1 MSFFKWE
8 IRVIFDPESD
18 MNIGIVIKEVRKQKG
33 LTQLELSERANLSVR
48 TIQRIENNEVESS
61 FYSLK
66 SIGEI
71 LKVDLLE
78 IKSKNSTMFTTK
90 ILGLHLND
98 LAMKQEETISVEE
111 RLEKIES
118 HLSSI
123 ARTRSIQLRN
133 RKKGWM
139 WVGII
144 IAASFIIV
152 EVLTALGVFV

>member
-1 MSFFKWE
+1 
-8 IRVIFDPESD
+8 

-33 LTQLELSERANLSVR
+33 LTQQDLSEHSNLSAR
-48 TIQRIENNEVESS
+48 TIQRIENNEVEPS

-71 LKVDLLE
+71 LKIDLQAIRNE
-78 IKSKNSTMFTTK
+78 NSMLYTSK
-90 ILGLHLND
+90 ILGLHQND
-98 LAMKQEETISVEE
+98 FTMNPEEKASLEL

-133 RKKGWM
+133 RKIGLISL
-139 WVGII
+139 GII
-144 IAASFIIV
+144 IAALIIV
-152 EVLTALGVFV
+152 ETLAALGLMA

>member
-1 MSFFKWE
+1 
-8 IRVIFDPESD
+8 

-33 LTQLELSERANLSVR
+33 LTQLDLSEHSNLSVR
-48 TIQRIENNEVESS
+48 TIQRIEKNEVEPT

-78 IKSKNSTMFTTK
+78 IKNKNSMMFTTK

-98 LAMKQEETISVEE
+98 LTMKQEEIVNIEE
-111 RLEKIES
+111 RLNKIES

-133 RKKGWM
+133 RKIAWIIA
-139 WVGII
+139 GII
-144 IAASFIIV
+144 ILAFVIIELV
-152 EVLTALGVFV
+152 MNLKYAGQ